1 MKILSLQSSVAYG
14 YVGNAAAIF
23 PLQRLGF
30 EAWPVDTV
38 QFSNHPG
45 YGGFTG
51 AVHPPEHVRA
61 ILDGLAAAGVLDDCD
76 GVLTGYVGDAES
88 GAAAVAAVARV
99 KATNP
104 RALYLCDP
112 VMGDDCSGIYVR
124 AGIPALMAG
133 PALASADIVTPNRFE
148 LEMLAGCPVAN
159 LADAIAAAR
168 LLLAKGPRL
177 VVATSLAAGPGLAGG
192 GDSADLA
199 GGGDIACLAVT
210 ADSAWSVTTP
220 RLPFDPAINGAG
232 DLLSALLLAHRL
244 RGAAPPEA
252 LATALSS
259 LFGILQATLALG
271 RRELALVQ
279 AQDQLVRPSRLFTAQ
294 AI

>member
-45 YGGFTG
+45 YGAFTG

-61 ILDGLAAAGVLDDCD
+61 ILDGLAAAGVLDSCD
-76 GVLTGYVGDAES
+76 GVLTGYVGDAAS
-88 GAAAVAAVARV
+88 GAAALAAVAQV
-99 KATNP
+99 KAANP
-104 RALYLCDP
+104 QAVYLCDP
-112 VMGDDCSGIYVR
+112 VMGDDGSGIYVR
-124 AGIPALMAG
+124 PGIPALMAG
-133 PALASADIVTPNRFE
+133 PALACADIITPNRFE
-148 LEMLAGCPVAN
+148 LEVLAGCPVASI
-159 LADAIAAAR
+159 ADAVAAAR

-177 VVATSLAAGPGLAGG
+177 VVATSLAA
-192 GDSADLA
+192 AD
-199 GGGDIACLAVT
+199 GIACVAVT
-210 ADSAWSVTTP
+210 AQGAWVVTTP
-220 RLPFDPAINGAG
+220 RLPFDPPVNGAG
-232 DLLSALLLAHRL
+232 DALSALLLAHIL
-244 RGAAPPEA
+244 RGAPPAQA
-252 LATALSS
+252 LAAALSS

-279 AQDQLVRPSRLFTAQ
+279 AQDELVRPSRLFTARP
-294 AI
+294 I